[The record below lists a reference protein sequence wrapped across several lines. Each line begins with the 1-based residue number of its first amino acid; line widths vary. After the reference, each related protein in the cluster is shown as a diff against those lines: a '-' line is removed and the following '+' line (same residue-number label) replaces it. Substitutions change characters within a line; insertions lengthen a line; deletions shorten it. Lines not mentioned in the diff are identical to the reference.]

1 MGRDVEFAAN
11 GGTAAG
17 YLAEPEGE
25 ESAPALVVLQEWWG
39 LDDHIRDVCDR
50 FAGEGFIA
58 LAPDL
63 FHGETTEQPD
73 EAQQKM
79 MALDM
84 DEAEKEMRGAVTYL
98 LEHDR
103 SNGQVGSV
111 GFCLGGGL
119 SVWAATA
126 NEDVGAVATFYYVM
140 PHGKPDFSTL
150 DGTPVQGH
158 FGTADDFVSVGDAK
172 ALEAELNEAGA
183 EAAFEFYE
191 GAGHA
196 FFNDND
202 RLGTYHEEHAKTAWG
217 RTVEFFKRHLGRE

>member
-1 MGRDVEFAAN
+1 MGRNVDFGAN
-11 GGTAAG
+11 GGTASG
-17 YLAEPEGE
+17 YLAEPEGD

-172 ALEAELNEAGA
+172 ALEAELTEAGA